1 MVIPARFRTVL
12 LTVASYIF
20 YATWSI
26 PFIAI
31 ILVTT
36 TVDYIASRIIFS
48 NTDPYKRK
56 GALVAALTI
65 NLVVLFLFK
74 YLNLM
79 LGSNDS
85 LLALAGVHNPL
96 PKHMDIILPLGI
108 SYYTFEAI
116 SYVVDVYRGS
126 KPAGNWIDYN
136 FYIMYFPHPDFRSHY
151 SV

>member
-1 MVIPARFRTVL
+1 MNFISELFIGFLLTTWLLFMVIPARFRTVL

-56 GALVAALTI
+56 GALVTAL
-65 NLVVLFLFK
+65 
-74 YLNLM
+74 
-79 LGSNDS
+79 
-85 LLALAGVHNPL
+85 
-96 PKHMDIILPLGI
+96 
-108 SYYTFEAI
+108 YY
-116 SYVVDVYRGS
+116 
-126 KPAGNWIDYN
+126 
-136 FYIMYFPHPDFRSHY
+136 
-151 SV
+151 